1 MLRKCAASMCGKT
14 LEDGIKLFQFPE
26 NYTHNWIF
34 AVDRGPNWTPD
45 TNSRLCSDHFP
56 QVIIKKFNTFFMPKK
71 YFLVSRAITF

>member
-1 MLRKCAASMCGKT
+1 MCGKT

-34 AVDRGPNWTPD
+34 AVDRGPTWTPD

-56 QVIIKKFNTFFMPKK
+56 QVIIKKFNPFLCIFF
-71 YFLVSRAITF
+71 FLIQSYYSFDFI